1 MSYSIKTT
9 QRFKKEL
16 KQLSKKYK
24 KIKIDYQNLL
34 DSLENNPTLG
44 TPLGNDCYKIRIPN
58 SSVPT
63 GKSGGFRI
71 ITLVKIIDNKIIL
84 LTIYSKS
91 DKENIN
97 YLNDILVVYPIGD
110 LHLGMFSWDKE
121 TGEDYD
127 LILKIEKR
135 NQGDLSR

>member
-16 KQLSKKYK
+16 KQLSKKYR

-91 DKENIN
+91 DKENITKEE
-97 YLNDILVVYPIGD
+97 LNSILEE
-110 LHLGMFSWDKE
+110 L
-121 TGEDYD
+121 
-127 LILKIEKR
+127 
-135 NQGDLSR
+135 N

>member
-91 DKENIN
+91 DKENITKEE
-97 YLNDILVVYPIGD
+97 LNSILEE
-110 LHLGMFSWDKE
+110 L
-121 TGEDYD
+121 
-127 LILKIEKR
+127 
-135 NQGDLSR
+135 N

>member
-1 MSYSIKTT
+1 MIIEVSQK
-9 QRFKKEL
+9 FEKDV
-16 KQLSKKYK
+16 KQLAKRYK
-24 KIKIDYQNLL
+24 KIKQDLKLL
-34 DSLENNPTLG
+34 KQQLLFNPTLG

-91 DKENIN
+91 DKENITKEE
-97 YLNDILVVYPIGD
+97 LNSILEE
-110 LHLGMFSWDKE
+110 L
-121 TGEDYD
+121 
-127 LILKIEKR
+127 
-135 NQGDLSR
+135 NQ